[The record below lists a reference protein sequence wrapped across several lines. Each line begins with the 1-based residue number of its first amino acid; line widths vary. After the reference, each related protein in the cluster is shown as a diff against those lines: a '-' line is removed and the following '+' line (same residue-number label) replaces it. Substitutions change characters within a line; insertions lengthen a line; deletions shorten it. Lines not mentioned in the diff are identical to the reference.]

1 MADEAPAGTS
11 SGASVSV
18 RPPPLQLLIRRS
30 DDAFE
35 YREVDSRRALLR
47 MRPRRVAGLDLDERA
62 LGPDEGGGR
71 VVHVRGGD
79 VYLRMNPLE
88 ELLWEHM
95 DGETSMQELA
105 THAFLASR
113 SLDPAAVFGFL
124 ARARKAGLVEVAPT
138 GWLHTVPVPV
148 AMRLEWRW
156 DDVDG
161 VVQRILG
168 VVRWLVNRWTAVPL
182 AVGVLVSI
190 ALHVAVPSKQPP
202 LAAWAS
208 GGVFVLAW
216 LVGLV
221 PHEACHALACSAFGR
236 RVRAVGLGWTGAW
249 VDTTDM
255 FLSGRAAHGLVALAG
270 PAGSLF
276 FAATSA
282 MFARAAGSAV
292 AHVVASALLAQA
304 LVTAWPFLGWTNDG
318 LHALGDLLREA
329 RLPRDSVRA
338 VRAGRPAF
346 RHVAYLLAVTATWL
360 VLLWG
365 FLTRALP
372 AVMG

>member
-1 MADEAPAGTS
+1 MANETPGVTS
-11 SGASVSV
+11 SGASASG
-18 RPPPLQLLIRRS
+18 RPPPLQLLVRRS

-47 MRPRRVAGLDLDERA
+47 MRPRRVAGLALDERA

-124 ARARKAGLVEVAPT
+124 ARARKAGLVEVAPS
-138 GWLHTVPVPV
+138 GWVHTVPVPV
-148 AMRLEWRW
+148 AMRAEWRW

-161 VVQRILG
+161 GVQRLLG
-168 VVRWLVNRWTAVPL
+168 VVRRFVNRWTALPL
-182 AVGVLVSI
+182 ALGVLVSI
-190 ALHVAVPSKQPP
+190 ALHVTLPATQAPLVP
-202 LAAWAS
+202 WAS
-208 GGVFVLAW
+208 VAVFVLGW
-216 LVGLV
+216 LVGIV
-221 PHEACHALACSAFGR
+221 PHEACHALACAAFGR
-236 RVRAVGLGWTGAW
+236 RVRAVGVGWMGAW

-270 PAGSLF
+270 PAGSLLV
-276 FAATSA
+276 AAIA
-282 MFARAAGSAV
+282 AGFARVAGSSV
-292 AHVVASALLAQA
+292 AQVVANALLAQA

-338 VRAGRPAF
+338 VREGRPAA
-346 RHVAYLLAVTATWL
+346 RHVAYLLAVTGTWL
-360 VLLWG
+360 VLVWG
-365 FLTRALP
+365 FVARALP